1 MVRLGLPK
9 SRHDTY
15 YGKIPMRK
23 TLRILAAT
31 AAAGAFALTACG
43 NPDTEPG
50 TDGAT
55 SPAAEAI
62 SVDHTQGTVE
72 LNGPASKI
80 VVLDWGSLDT
90 LGALGVAESV
100 VGVPKATNVPEAV
113 SAYAGD
119 NTTDVGTLQEPNFE
133 AIAALQPDL
142 IVAGFRS
149 AKHVPELNKI
159 APTVDITYDYAE
171 GFYDGV
177 TYATE
182 ILAEATGT
190 EEKAE
195 TELKELEDAIAAAK
209 DKAPTDKNAMVLMTS
224 GGKVSV
230 HGTQSRYNAIFDDLG
245 FEPTISDVEAE
256 AHGDAISFEAIQQA
270 NPDLLFVVDRDA
282 AIGEEGTAA
291 EQVLDNELMA
301 TTTAWK
307 NQDVIYLDGQRWYIL
322 IHGVDSAVEMINQVA
337 NEL

>member
-1 MVRLGLPK
+1 MK
-9 SRHDTY
+9 Q
-15 YGKIPMRK
+15 

-72 LNGPASKI
+72 LDAPASKI

-90 LGALGVAESV
+90 LGALGAAESV
-100 VGVPKATNVPEAV
+100 VGVPKATNVPEVV
-113 SAYAGD
+113 SELATDA
-119 NTTDVGTLQEPNFE
+119 TDVGTLQEPNFE

-149 AKHVPELNKI
+149 AKHVPELDKI
-159 APTVDITYDYAE
+159 APTIDITYDYSQS
-171 GFYDGV
+171 FYDGV
-177 TYATE
+177 AYATE

-190 EEKAE
+190 EEQAE
-195 TELKELEDAIAAAK
+195 TELKELEDAITAAK
-209 DKAPTDKNAMVLMTS
+209 DKVPADKTAMVLMTS
-224 GGKVSV
+224 GGKVSA
-230 HGTQSRYNAIFDDLG
+230 HGTQSRYNALFNDLG
-245 FEPTISDVEAE
+245 IEPTISDVEAE

-270 NPDLLFVVDRDA
+270 NPGLLFVVDRDA

-301 TTTAWK
+301 TTDAWQ
-307 NQDVIYLDGQRWYIL
+307 NQDVVYLEGQRWYIL
-322 IHGVDSAVEMINQVA
+322 IHGVNNAVEMINQVA
-337 NEL
+337 ADL